1 MQAIV
6 DRIEGDMAVL
16 EVDGTKFMD
25 VPLAEMPEGCVQGDV
40 YEGGSGA
47 WVKDDAA
54 KAERLKAN
62 ANLMAS
68 LFKH

>member
-25 VPLAEMPEGCVQGDV
+25 VPLADMPEGCAEGDV
-40 YEGGSGA
+40 YEGTPGA
-47 WVKDDAA
+47 WVKDDGA
-54 KAERLKAN
+54 KAARLKTN
-62 ANLMAS
+62 ADLIAS

>member
-25 VPLAEMPEGCVQGDV
+25 VPLADMPEGCAEGDV
-40 YEGGSGA
+40 YEGGPGA

-62 ANLMAS
+62 ADLMAS

>member
-6 DRIEGDMAVL
+6 DRIEGNVAVL

-25 VPLAEMPEGCVQGDV
+25 IPLNEMPEGCSEGDV
-40 YEGGSGA
+40 YEGGPGNWA
-47 WVKDDAA
+47 KDDDA
-54 KAERLKAN
+54 KAERLKTN
-62 ANLMAS
+62 ADLMAD

>member
-25 VPLAEMPEGCVQGDV
+25 APLAEMPEGCSEGDV
-40 YEGGSGA
+40 YEGGPDA
-47 WVKDDAA
+47 WVKDDTA
-54 KAERLKAN
+54 KAERLKTN
-62 ANLMAS
+62 ADLMAS

>member
-25 VPLAEMPEGCVQGDV
+25 VPLAEMPEGCAEGDV
-40 YEGGSGA
+40 YEGGPGA
-47 WVKDDAA
+47 WVKD
-54 KAERLKAN
+54 L
-62 ANLMAS
+62 S
-68 LFKH
+68 LIHISEPTRRTD

>member
-6 DRIEGDMAVL
+6 DRIEGEMAVL
-16 EVDGTKFMD
+16 EVDGTKLMD
-25 VPLAEMPEGCVQGDV
+25 VPLAEMPEDCNEGNV
-40 YEGGSGA
+40 YEGGPGA
-47 WVKDDAA
+47 WVKDDTA

-62 ANLMAS
+62 ADLMAS

>member
-25 VPLAEMPEGCVQGDV
+25 VPLAEMPEGCAEGDV
-40 YEGGSGA
+40 YEGGQCPI
-47 WVKDDAA
+47 
-54 KAERLKAN
+54 RR
-62 ANLMAS
+62 
-68 LFKH
+68 

>member
-25 VPLAEMPEGCVQGDV
+25 VPLADMPEGCTKGDV
-40 YEGGSGA
+40 YEGGPGT
-47 WVKDDAA
+47 WVKDDGA
-54 KAERLKAN
+54 KAERLKTN
-62 ANLMAS
+62 ADLMAS